1 MRRAA
6 RREAHRRA
14 ARALSRPRRATCP
27 TSRRR
32 RARWSRRT
40 YRWRVAHCAPHES
53 ARLCQQA
60 LGLRLPHRTPRH
72 HDRQLHAPTRG
83 LDGAARRDTVHAAAL
98 HHDALAAV
106 AQLVAQRHQVHH
118 EVAVGAPQADH
129 RAGRER
135 IEDELRGRRGL
146 HAGRSRQRFRPD
158 LGENQHVARLDEHAR
173 RVRARHEPRRRTDR
187 LCARQR
193 RPHELGRTAR
203 RDAEHEVR
211 GRHPR
216 LVHRR
221 HTRVHVVLG
230 AFGALHQRL
239 VSAGDHPH
247 HHVGR
252 RAERR
257 RALTRVEHAEP
268 PRGPGTHVDE
278 PPAPAEG
285 LHDEIEGAGQVG
297 AHRVHR
303 PCHGRVLRVQEV
315 DDLERRRDVDA
326 LRARVALLGEPR
338 VAVVGRRAGHEGY
351 RMAPKLDVD
360 PNSGQRAQFG
370 MRKSLGLALLLL
382 TACRGGVKLPE
393 TIPVPPDVPAPI
405 SPAIAPPAVDTPAK
419 PAAGVRAGRDALI
432 AADWPLGLRV
442 KPVAGAHAMV
452 VTSHPL
458 ASDVGVDVLRRGGN
472 AVDAAVAV
480 AFALAVVHPV
490 AGNIG
495 GGGFMVV
502 RNHDGTVHALDFREA
517 APAAARRHMYVD
529 SAGNVLESSLTG
541 HRSVGVPGSV
551 AGLYEAHR
559 QFGHLPWS
567 ELVAPAV
574 RLAREGYALDGVR
587 SRQIG
592 REAERL
598 ARFTA
603 SRAQFLTNA
612 EVPQPGTRF
621 VQADLA
627 RTLRL
632 ISKSYADTLRANI
645 DPQRA
650 TPSPAAGGAH
660 SEGTETTHY
669 SIVDADGNAVSCT
682 TTLNNDFGSAVTVA
696 GAGFLLNDEMDD
708 FMTAPGKPN
717 LFGLVQGEANAI
729 APGKRMLSAMTP
741 SIVLDP
747 AGGLLLVLGSPGGS
761 RIPTAVYQVISDVI
775 DQEMPLPSAV
785 AAPRLHHQAVPDT
798 LHLERDGFVQAAID
812 SLEAMGHTVG
822 LWNYKTEVNAIAR
835 AAAGWVGVADPR
847 RGGGAAGY

>member
-1 MRRAA
+1 
-6 RREAHRRA
+6 
-14 ARALSRPRRATCP
+14 
-27 TSRRR
+27 
-32 RARWSRRT
+32 
-40 YRWRVAHCAPHES
+40 
-53 ARLCQQA
+53 
-60 LGLRLPHRTPRH
+60 
-72 HDRQLHAPTRG
+72 
-83 LDGAARRDTVHAAAL
+83 
-98 HHDALAAV
+98 
-106 AQLVAQRHQVHH
+106 
-118 EVAVGAPQADH
+118 
-129 RAGRER
+129 
-135 IEDELRGRRGL
+135 
-146 HAGRSRQRFRPD
+146 
-158 LGENQHVARLDEHAR
+158 
-173 RVRARHEPRRRTDR
+173 
-187 LCARQR
+187 
-193 RPHELGRTAR
+193 
-203 RDAEHEVR
+203 
-211 GRHPR
+211 
-216 LVHRR
+216 
-221 HTRVHVVLG
+221 
-230 AFGALHQRL
+230 
-239 VSAGDHPH
+239 
-247 HHVGR
+247 
-252 RAERR
+252 
-257 RALTRVEHAEP
+257 
-268 PRGPGTHVDE
+268 
-278 PPAPAEG
+278 
-285 LHDEIEGAGQVG
+285 
-297 AHRVHR
+297 
-303 PCHGRVLRVQEV
+303 
-315 DDLERRRDVDA
+315 
-326 LRARVALLGEPR
+326 
-338 VAVVGRRAGHEGY
+338 
-351 RMAPKLDVD
+351 MAPKLDVD

-382 TACRGGVKLPE
+382 TACSGGVKPPE
-393 TIPVPPDVPAPI
+393 TIPVPPDIPAPI

-419 PAAGVRAGRDALI
+419 PAAGVMAGHDALI
-432 AADWPLGLRV
+432 AANWPLGLRV

-541 HRSVGVPGSV
+541 HRSVAVPGSV

-574 RLAREGYALDGVR
+574 RLAREGYTLDGMR

-598 ARFTA
+598 ARFAA

-627 RTLRL
+627 RTLQLIADSGPQVFYQGGIAELIVQEMARGGGLITRDDLARYRAKWRDPIAIPYRGYTIYTMPPPSGGGVTLAEILNVIEGYTPLPPFGSARL
-632 ISKSYADTLRANI
+632 MHLQTEAMRRAYVDRNAFLGDPDFVDIPLARLLSKPYADTLRASI

-741 SIVLDP
+741 SMVLDP
-747 AGGLLLVLGSPGGS
+747 TGRLLLVLGSPGGS

-775 DQEMPLPSAV
+775 DQEMSLPSAV

-835 AAAGWVGVADPR
+835 TAVGWVGVADPR